1 MRGGRLGI
9 AVATAVLCFAV
20 PAHAA
25 PTTTVQRTIR
35 DCNGDNLL
43 EFTNGEP
50 YIDLATPPSGG
61 SQDSCTA
68 DPSGAVPHLPHNAS
82 ILNFL
87 QLSDFQTVDEESPGR
102 VESVD
107 TTQRVPGLNP
117 LSAAYRPQESLSTQ
131 VVESMI
137 DQARNTTSPV
147 TGARLGLTMLTGD
160 NADSQQYNETR
171 WFIDMLDGTT
181 GTGNPDPDM
190 QIQADGQPAP
200 GRKIMPDSGITTQVG
215 TCGAAANGYSDN
227 GLLYDGVRGG
237 GHPGQDTGYY
247 EPDGSS
253 GSKDDGDGYSPDRNR
268 NQAEVPG
275 PHADVTVRDFPTLF
289 EAAQKPFEAVG
300 LGMPWY
306 TAFGNHDAL
315 VQGNSS
321 TAYLGPSALTGNSE
335 TVNPTFDAIVRGCLK
350 PTKIPTG
357 LTAQQLLAD
366 PSQALKAGSEP
377 MIVPPDPRR
386 CHVAKD
392 SPLAA
397 APPCDSGGWGQQHR
411 RPTGLPARAG

>member
-1 MRGGRLGI
+1 MRWGGRWLTTGGAI
-9 AVATAVLCFAV
+9 ALLAAA
-20 PAHAA
+20 PAYAA

-68 DPSGAVPHLPHNAS
+68 DGSGAVPHLPHNAS

-131 VVESMI
+131 VVEAMI

-147 TGARLGLTMLTGD
+147 TGARLSLTMLTGD

-181 GTGNPDPDM
+181 GAGNPDPEM
-190 QIQADGQPAP
+190 QIQADGTPAP
-200 GRKIMPDSGITTQVG
+200 GRKIVPDSGITTQVAS
-215 TCGAAANGYSDN
+215 CGAAANGYSDN

-237 GHPGQDTGYY
+237 GRPGQDTGYY
-247 EPDGSS
+247 EPDSS
-253 GSKDDGDGYSPDRNR
+253 AGSKDDGDGYSPDRAR
-268 NQAEVPG
+268 NQADVPG
-275 PHADVTVRDFPTLF
+275 PQADVTVRDFPTLF

-300 LGMPWY
+300 IGMPWY

-315 VQGNSS
+315 VQGNSGNAYVGPNS
-321 TAYLGPSALTGNSE
+321 TTGDQE
-335 TVNPTFDAIVRGCLK
+335 KVNPVYDSLVRGCLK
-350 PTKIPTG
+350 PSKLPSTSTAEDFLSNPT
-357 LTAQQLLAD
+357 LTGSD
-366 PSQALKAGSEP
+366 PLV
-377 MIVPPDPRR
+377 VPPDQRR

-392 SPLAA
+392 RPVDAA
-397 APPCDSGGWGQQHR
+397 APCNSGGWIQQHSR
-411 RPTGLPARAG
+411 TTGF

>member
-50 YIDLATPPSGG
+50 YIDLAAPPPSG

-68 DPSGAVPHLPHNAS
+68 GASGSGPHLPNNAS

-131 VVESMI
+131 VVEAMI
-137 DQARNTTSPV
+137 NQVRNTTSQV
-147 TGARLGLTMLTGD
+147 TGARLSLTMLTGD

-181 GTGNPDPDM
+181 GAGNPDPEMD
-190 QIQADGQPAP
+190 PASAVA
-200 GRKIMPDSGITTQVG
+200 GDRKLDPNSGIPLPGCEATPGSV
-215 TCGAAANGYSDN
+215 
-227 GLLYDGVRGG
+227 YDGVR
-237 GHPGQDTGYY
+237 
-247 EPDGSS
+247 
-253 GSKDDGDGYSPDRNR
+253 DDGQP
-268 NQAEVPG
+268 
-275 PHADVTVRDFPTLF
+275 
-289 EAAQKPFEAVG
+289 
-300 LGMPWY
+300 
-306 TAFGNHDAL
+306 
-315 VQGNSS
+315 
-321 TAYLGPSALTGNSE
+321 
-335 TVNPTFDAIVRGCLK
+335 
-350 PTKIPTG
+350 
-357 LTAQQLLAD
+357 
-366 PSQALKAGSEP
+366 
-377 MIVPPDPRR
+377 
-386 CHVAKD
+386 
-392 SPLAA
+392 
-397 APPCDSGGWGQQHR
+397 
-411 RPTGLPARAG
+411 